1 MSVTREKRSGGGVRK
16 RAGGSG
22 GGYGKPTANQRARR
36 RGHVTNFSQSQHS
49 YLKKGWYNVVVVDWS
64 ALCAGPWYSSAVG
77 NSQVCGD
84 YLALFL
90 DYLIDSGMPLSNLHV
105 IGFSLG
111 AEVAGFT
118 GRAITSGKL
127 PRITGLDP
135 AYPEYGRRNALGRLN
150 TLDAEFVDVIHT
162 DSGQLGFPNPIGH
175 IDFFPNGGRRTQPGC
190 DMVTLLKRGVYEEIL
205 ACGHM
210 RAWKYYAESVNNEMG
225 FPAVQCK
232 NWLNYKS
239 GMCIASRG
247 KTAFMGF
254 AASKHSRGKYYLATN
269 SQPPFAKED
278 RLRRTVAT
286 NSQPPF
292 TMKYRPRRT
301 LVTNSRPL
309 LSTED
314 HPRRT
319 LATNS
324 RPSLAVK
331 DHLRRALAT
340 NIRPSL
346 ATKYHPRRTLVTKSR
361 PSLATED
368 RPRRALAT
376 NSRPSFETED
386 RPRRGLATNSRPSLA
401 TEDHPR
407 RGLAA
412 NSRPSLAKKGRLR
425 RALTTN
431 SRPSLAKKGR
441 LRRALATNSRPSLAT
456 EDRPR
461 RALATNSRPLLET
474 EDRPRRG
481 LATNS
486 RPSLAT
492 KDRPRRGLAT
502 NSRPSLATEDHPR
515 CGLATSS
522 RPSLAKKCN
531 LRRALYRVRTSTM
544 IMVYNRIVQAG
555 CIVGLI
561 LLEEIRNNNNKNSS
575 KETLVDSP
583 HIIEPSLNRKGECGI
598 YLLGLLEGE
607 ESRPPILKQHDLLSG
622 NIAGSGGKNR
632 VEGLATPLFCLLL
645 PSPSPNPKQPRASGT
660 PTQFL
665 GALPTQVCDVTRR
678 DAGCRSHRSKEGRR
692 EDRSPWISSGRTYL
706 YTRNIGFNVLWTSP

>member
-1 MSVTREKRSGGGVRK
+1 MMVL
-16 RAGGSG
+16 
-22 GGYGKPTANQRARR
+22 
-36 RGHVTNFSQSQHS
+36 HS

-254 AASKHSRGKYYLATN
+254 AASKHSRGRYYLATN

-292 TMKYRPRRT
+292 TMKYRTRRT

-401 TEDHPR
+401 TENHPR

-412 NSRPSLAKKGRLR
+412 K
-425 RALTTN
+425 

-502 NSRPSLATEDHPR
+502 NSRPSLSTEDHPR

-544 IMVYNRIVQAG
+544 INFGMRSWTKREKLSSLYERV
-555 CIVGLI
+555 
-561 LLEEIRNNNNKNSS
+561 ESS
-575 KETLVDSP
+575 KGHKSKGVDPKRVMDKTLRIYISARLAS
-583 HIIEPSLNRKGECGI
+583 EQKPSGSGKVLYMRDHHKYSRGECGI

-607 ESRPPILKQHDLLSG
+607 ESRPPILKQHDLLTG
-622 NIAGSGGKNR
+622 NIAGSGVVLKLQNSYYFHKTCRSLAIHPFENR

>member
-1 MSVTREKRSGGGVRK
+1 MSGTWETRSGG
-16 RAGGSG
+16 AGQEEG
-22 GGYGKPTANQRARR
+22 GRVSR
-36 RGHVTNFSQSQHS
+36 RGVVNQQPIRERGGVATLPISANHS
-49 YLKKGWYNVVVVDWS
+49 AVLALLNSAVLLCLSAYLKKGWYNVVVVDWS
-64 ALCAGPWYSSAVG
+64 ALCAGPWYSTAVG

-127 PRITGLDP
+127 PRITGIQYLTSHSQQFTKDHRKALTKGKSKKLQQPCIPPIVCFLAGLDP

-324 RPSLAVK
+324 RPSLAVE
-331 DHLRRALAT
+331 DRLRRALAT

-346 ATKYHPRRTLVTKSR
+346 ATKYHPRRTL
-361 PSLATED
+361 
-368 RPRRALAT
+368 AT
-376 NSRPSFETED
+376 NSQPSFETED

-401 TEDHPR
+401 TEDRPR
-407 RGLAA
+407 RGLAT

-425 RALTTN
+425 RALATN
-431 SRPSLAKKGR
+431 NRPSLAKKGR
-441 LRRALATNSRPSLAT
+441 LRRALATNSQPSFETEDRPRRGLATNSRPSLAT

-461 RALATNSRPLLET
+461 RALATNSRP
-474 EDRPRRG
+474 
-481 LATNS
+481 
-486 RPSLAT
+486 
-492 KDRPRRGLAT
+492 
-502 NSRPSLATEDHPR
+502 SLATEDHPR
-515 CGLATSS
+515 RALAT
-522 RPSLAKKCN
+522 
-531 LRRALYRVRTSTM
+531 
-544 IMVYNRIVQAG
+544 
-555 CIVGLI
+555 
-561 LLEEIRNNNNKNSS
+561 NS
-575 KETLVDSP
+575 
-583 HIIEPSLNRKGECGI
+583 
-598 YLLGLLEGE
+598 
-607 ESRPPILKQHDLLSG
+607 
-622 NIAGSGGKNR
+622 
-632 VEGLATPLFCLLL
+632 
-645 PSPSPNPKQPRASGT
+645 
-660 PTQFL
+660 
-665 GALPTQVCDVTRR
+665 
-678 DAGCRSHRSKEGRR
+678 
-692 EDRSPWISSGRTYL
+692 
-706 YTRNIGFNVLWTSP
+706 